1 MISWRAIQ
9 KRNFTDWKRLLAF
22 LELNARDDHPVL
34 ATSHFSLNLPERL
47 AHKIE
52 KGRWDDPLLLQFLP
66 TVHEL
71 KRDPLFVLD
80 PVSDKDASKTPK
92 LLHKYQGRALLVTTG
107 ACVMHCR
114 FCFRQ
119 HFPYERE
126 EKSFDKELAY
136 ITANS
141 SLSEIILSGGDPLS
155 LSNDILND
163 LVERLS
169 AIPHVKRLRFHTR
182 FPLGIPERI
191 DDGFLSILRTSRLQT
206 VFIIHCN
213 HVRELDADII
223 CALKKIQQLGG
234 VLLSQTVLLKGIND
248 DVNTLHDL
256 FETLA
261 NAGILPYQLHQ
272 LDRVQGAQH
281 FEVPLEQGRALISAL
296 RKRLSGYAVPSYV
309 AEVAHAPHKVPLEG
323 IPVERLHLP

>member
-1 MISWRAIQ
+1 MLSWRAIQ

-22 LELNARDDHPVL
+22 LELNPADDHPVL
-34 ATSHFSLNLPERL
+34 AKSRFALNVPERL
-47 AHKIE
+47 ARKME

-71 KRDPLFVLD
+71 KHDPLFVLD
-80 PVSDKDASKTPK
+80 PVSDREASKTPK
-92 LLHKYQGRALLVTTG
+92 LLHKYHGRALLVTTG

-126 EKSFDKELAY
+126 EKSFDQELAY
-136 ITANS
+136 IAKEP
-141 SLSEIILSGGDPLS
+141 SLSEILLSGGDPLS
-155 LSNDILND
+155 LSNEVLSD
-163 LVERLS
+163 LVEKLS

-191 DDGFLSILRTSRLQT
+191 DDGFLSMLRTSRLQT

-213 HVRELDADII
+213 HARELDADII
-223 CALKKIQQLGG
+223 GALKKIQRLGG
-234 VLLSQTVLLKGIND
+234 VLLSQTVLLKGVND
-248 DVNTLHDL
+248 EVNTLHDL

-272 LDRVQGAQH
+272 LDRVQGARH
-281 FEVPLEQGRALISAL
+281 FEVPLKEGRALVAAL

-309 AEVAHAPHKVPLEG
+309 AEVAHAPHKILLET
-323 IPVERLHLP
+323 VLHPI